1 MQVLLKLSYFS
12 FIKVF
17 LSFVLEAVSRKI
29 EDLKSEKKNV
39 FSTVKE
45 NTSAVETDSVL
56 KYVELKNTSE
66 SMTEIALR

>member
-1 MQVLLKLSYFS
+1 MQVLSKLSYFS

-29 EDLKSEKKNV
+29 ENLKSEKKNV

-45 NTSAVETDSVL
+45 NTSAVEIDSVL

>member
-12 FIKVF
+12 FTKVF
-17 LSFVLEAVSRKI
+17 LSFVLEAFSRKV
-29 EDLKSEKKNV
+29 ENLKSEKINV

-45 NTSAVETDSVL
+45 NASAVEIDSVL